1 MRTAIKPFRL
11 QPTYGI
17 EDLWAGAVSYHD
29 LMTTRLRPLGK
40 TIYFSKHRAF
50 SWEKE
55 FRLLISLEMASEFVP
70 DVPEGGIEVPVDLDA
85 LIDHIMLGP
94 ELSVEDRDR
103 IIASSR
109 EAGLGDR
116 VRKSSLLGQPRLI

>member
-1 MRTAIKPFRL
+1 
-11 QPTYGI
+11 
-17 EDLWAGAVSYHD
+17 
-29 LMTTRLRPLGK
+29 
-40 TIYFSKHRAF
+40 
-50 SWEKE
+50 
-55 FRLLISLEMASEFVP
+55 MASEFVP
-70 DVPEGGIEVPVDLDA
+70 DVPAGGIEVPVDLDA

-116 VRKSSLLGQPRLI
+116 VRKSSLLGQPRFI